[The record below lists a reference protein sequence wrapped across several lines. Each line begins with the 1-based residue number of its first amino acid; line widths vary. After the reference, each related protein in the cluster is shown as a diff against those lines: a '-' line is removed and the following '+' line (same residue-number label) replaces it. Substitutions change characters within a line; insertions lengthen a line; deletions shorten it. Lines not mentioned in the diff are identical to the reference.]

1 MAKVDKN
8 FGVIPS
14 NMVHVVDVSEDKFKK
29 EPSQSNLM
37 DELMD
42 NIGKMK
48 LPIGAIL
55 KDDHWEFHADKW
67 SQADF
72 LQALHVLPASAAF
85 YLKEIS
91 RESQGIRLIE
101 EGLIAMATGMDVA
114 LNMLRDMGVEGYRET
129 AEMLFRTVSEAT
141 QRFFENAKQERGM

>member
-1 MAKVDKN
+1 MARLDKD

-14 NMVHVVDVSEDKFKK
+14 NMVHVVDGSEDKFEK

-37 DELMD
+37 DK
-42 NIGKMK
+42 IGKMK